1 MKQNPAIFF
10 RFLYTE
16 AKAVLHTD
24 SFLIKEDPSLHTFYN
39 FIKGGDYLNSNWTD
53 QLHQNRR
60 LHVIY
65 LAVNPQM
72 QHHGIAAGLLEET
85 IRYADQHRMM
95 ISLETHNQNNVSFI
109 RNLDLRYM
117 VCLKKFLPE
126 TVTA

>member
-1 MKQNPAIFF
+1 MWNIFH
-10 RFLYTE
+10 FLYTE

-24 SFLIKEDPSLHTFYN
+24 DFLIKEDPSLHTFYN

-72 QHHGIAAGLLEET
+72 Q
-85 IRYADQHRMM
+85 RS
-95 ISLETHNQNNVSFI
+95 SLVVALCFC
-109 RNLDLRYM
+109 
-117 VCLKKFLPE
+117 VW
-126 TVTA
+126 